1 MSFSSRRIFLIYHWF
16 SILVVA
22 DDFNMNA
29 VMRLNQYRPGL
40 EFRLI
45 TQTGPVHEPVFTMA
59 VELLGKTY
67 EASGPSKKV
76 AKLNVAT
83 KARWKPCT
91 MRCLNHCIYWLEV
104 VMHLLSV
111 YSQVLQDLGLPTGAE
126 PKPPSSIKPEDQP
139 VKSAPTASSATSEDV
154 GLAFFPSLFQ
164 KCR

>member
-1 MSFSSRRIFLIYHWF
+1 
-16 SILVVA
+16 
-22 DDFNMNA
+22 MNA

-83 KARWKPCT
+83 KARRKRCA
-91 MRCLNHCIYWLEV
+91 MRCLNFA
-104 VMHLLSV
+104 
-111 YSQVLQDLGLPTGAE
+111 PTGWW
-126 PKPPSSIKPEDQP
+126 
-139 VKSAPTASSATSEDV
+139 
-154 GLAFFPSLFQ
+154 L
-164 KCR
+164 

>member
-1 MSFSSRRIFLIYHWF
+1 
-16 SILVVA
+16 
-22 DDFNMNA
+22 MNA

-83 KARWKPCT
+83 KARRKHYA
-91 MRCLNHCIYWLEV
+91 MRCLYFA
-104 VMHLLSV
+104 
-111 YSQVLQDLGLPTGAE
+111 PTGRW
-126 PKPPSSIKPEDQP
+126 
-139 VKSAPTASSATSEDV
+139 
-154 GLAFFPSLFQ
+154 L
-164 KCR
+164 

>member
-1 MSFSSRRIFLIYHWF
+1 
-16 SILVVA
+16 
-22 DDFNMNA
+22 MNA

-83 KARWKPCT
+83 KAGGNDDFVTRIC
-91 MRCLNHCIYWLEV
+91 N
-104 VMHLLSV
+104 LLSGWCFLFLSGG
-111 YSQVLQDLGLPTGAE
+111 SQVLQDLGLPTGGE
-126 PKPPSSIKPEDQP
+126 PKPAAGVKSEDQP
-139 VKSAPTASSATSEDV
+139 IKSAPTTSSAASEDV
-154 GLAFFPSLFQ
+154 GLTFFCEHRFTLSFFLKMSCQLYLIHRSRAARDPS
-164 KCR
+164 

>member
-1 MSFSSRRIFLIYHWF
+1 MLVIFIFIDYFWERNAEITFLLSIESLRNFVFHHWF
-16 SILVVA
+16 STFVVA

-83 KARWKPCT
+83 KAR
-91 MRCLNHCIYWLEV
+91 LE
-104 VMHLLSV
+104 L
-111 YSQVLQDLGLPTGAE
+111 T
-126 PKPPSSIKPEDQP
+126 
-139 VKSAPTASSATSEDV
+139 
-154 GLAFFPSLFQ
+154 
-164 KCR
+164 R